1 MISNQ
6 VLQTTIDGLKSIT
19 RIDICVMD
27 IEGKALATTIK
38 IILFTD

>member
-6 VLQTTIDGLKSIT
+6 VLQTTIDGLKNIT

-27 IEGKALATTIK
+27 TGVISFFDVW
-38 IILFTD
+38 II